1 MLQAGQQAPHFHRRP
16 VFGLELDLGELTSQ
30 RPLALVFVG
39 SLGSEQ
45 GTGILMSLQSMC
57 ADFERE
63 GVGLLAV
70 SSSGLLLARDFVPRY
85 HLLFPLIADPDGDLA
100 KAYQVGDAGIGH
112 KLEGWSPAGLRSR
125 LRLFQQGLGWQ
136 LDPRADR
143 PAAFLVSPG
152 GSLAQ
157 VQYRSETGSLD
168 IGRLLSE
175 AG

>member
-1 MLQAGQQAPHFHRRP
+1 MLQAGQQAPQFLRRP
-16 VFGLELDLGELTSQ
+16 VFGLELDLEELTSS

-45 GTGILMSLQSMC
+45 GMRILMSLQSQC
-57 ADFERE
+57 SEFERE

-70 SSSGLLLARDFVPRY
+70 TSSGLLLARDFVPRH
-85 HLLFPLIADPDGDLA
+85 HLLFPLIADPDGELA
-100 KAYQVGDAGIGH
+100 EAYQVGDAGLRH
-112 KLEGWSPAGLRSR
+112 LLQGWSPAGLRSR

-136 LDPRADR
+136 RDPRADL

-157 VQYRSETGSLD
+157 VQYESASSTLD
-168 IGRLLSE
+168 IDSMLRVSR
-175 AG
+175 